1 MALFIAKRLLRS
13 VDSVLASALVSK
25 GGSVFRACQML
36 STSVL
41 THDLNGGAFPS
52 DSLSLKPVVASQCTT
67 VTRFRDEN
75 KGSKVFALDVFDAPI
90 TMDSAR
96 RIFFF
101 CRWLHPVV
109 LWQLAKRQQKD
120 SGRASN
126 GTVSDPQLKGAAT
139 NRGLKPRSH
148 AFKNVERLGLKIALT
163 SRVAQ
168 GKLLVFEDFG
178 IYRNK
183 PKNIVNYVKQR
194 RKKEKK
200 KKILLVD
207 GGPIS
212 EKLKW
217 ATKNLRYV
225 TVLPSSELD
234 VDSIL
239 YYDTLVM
246 SRDAVN
252 KIAERIMYTPINHGC
267 STTYW

>member
-1 MALFIAKRLLRS
+1 MALFISRRIVRS
-13 VDSVLASALVSK
+13 FGSGLPSGHVSK
-25 GGSVFRACQML
+25 GGSVFCACRML
-36 STSVL
+36 STLFL
-41 THDLNGGAFPS
+41 THESSGGGFCS
-52 DSLSLKPVVASQCTT
+52 DSLSLKPPGASECTT
-67 VTRFRDEN
+67 VTKFLDEK
-75 KGSKVFALDVFDAPI
+75 KGSTTLASDVFDAPI
-90 TMDSAR
+90 TMDIAR

-101 CRWLHPVV
+101 FRWLHPVV
-109 LWQLAKRQQKD
+109 LWQLAKRQQPSNWKE
-120 SGRASN
+120 SGRASH
-126 GTVSDPQLKGAAT
+126 GTLSDPQL
-139 NRGLKPRSH
+139 RGLKPRSH
-148 AFKNVERLGLKIALT
+148 TIKNVERLGLKIALT
-163 SRVAQ
+163 SRAAQ
-168 GKLLVFEDFG
+168 GKLLVFEDFE

-212 EKLKW
+212 EKLKL
-217 ATKNLRYV
+217 ATKNLHYV

-252 KIAERIMYTPINHGC
+252 KIAEQIMYTPINHGS